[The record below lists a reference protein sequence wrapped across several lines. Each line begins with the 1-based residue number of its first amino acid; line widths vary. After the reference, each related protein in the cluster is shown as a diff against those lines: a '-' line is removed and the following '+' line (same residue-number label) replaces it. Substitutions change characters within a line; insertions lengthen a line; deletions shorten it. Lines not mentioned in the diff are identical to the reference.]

1 MNYAKAFA
9 AGVLSTLLFHQGTLA
24 VLHVLVLSG
33 RAAYDTTPTW
43 PLHVPA
49 FVSLAFWGGVW
60 ALALSFPI
68 GFLRSAAAR
77 WMAWILFGALLPTLV
92 AWFVVMPLK
101 GASLAAGVPLIA
113 LVLNAA
119 WGFGVA
125 LIRQLRPFRAC

>member
-1 MNYAKAFA
+1 MNHAKAFA
-9 AGVLSTLLFHQGTLA
+9 AGVLSTLFFHQATLA
-24 VLHVLVLSG
+24 LLHALSLTG

-60 ALALSFPI
+60 AVALALPI
-68 GFLRSAAAR
+68 DRLRTAAVR
-77 WMAWILFGALLPTLV
+77 WMAWILFGGLLPSLV

-101 GASLAAGVPLIA
+101 GASPAAGVPLIA
-113 LVLNAA
+113 LILNGA

-125 LIRQLRPFRAC
+125 VIRRLVSFRAC